1 MNKTFIEE
9 QIIPRLPQSN
19 VLLGRALMGHL
30 VNENDFGLID
40 TLQQYQNPD
49 GGFGHGLEA
58 DIQMDKS
65 NVASSNLVVNL
76 LEDMK
81 NESAK
86 MTMIKQLV
94 AYYETVYDEAKKAFE
109 FVPKEV
115 DLSPHAIWWNYD
127 QLDSFTYGNPNPEVA
142 GFLYQYQEFVTT
154 IDIQSLVEHIV
165 KYINEVELDGVSMHS
180 LLSMLRFY
188 HRVGPSIQK
197 KVVSKLQTM
206 VDHLVEL
213 NPKKWDDYCLEPYK
227 IARIEPQFLDKY
239 PSIIKQN
246 LEKYELLFKEDLV
259 RPNWQWYQY
268 EDVFEQVKD
277 NWVPLLTYDV
287 LYVMLYCRKQ

>member
-19 VLLGRALMGHL
+19 VLLGRALMVHL

-65 NVASSNLVVNL
+65 NVASSNIVVNL
-76 LEDMK
+76 LEDMT

-86 MTMIKQLV
+86 MKMIQQLV

-109 FVPKEV
+109 FVPKDV
-115 DLSPHAIWWNYD
+115 DLSPRAIWWNYD

-154 IDIQSLVEHIV
+154 IDIQSLVEQVV

-188 HRVGPSIQK
+188 HRVDPSIQK

-227 IARIEPQFLDKY
+227 IARIEPQFLEKY
-239 PSIIKQN
+239 PTIIAQN
-246 LEKYELLFKEDLV
+246 LEKYELLLQDDLV
-259 RPNWQWYQY
+259 RPNWEWYQY